1 MSRFTTPYHGCDGC
15 GVQCWASTGR
25 SRGIE
30 CGVPDDAAPKKSPQR
45 AANRRPRVATQ
56 EFARRFKVA
65 ANRKGSSE
73 YAAKVGRRV
82 VSPRCGNP
90 VGVQPKRAN
99 TFRVLNAD
107 FECSADDQ
115 RACKPS
121 SQEPARGRFRPTGPS
136 PIVPKRRFR
145 SRNSAYGSHF
155 HDWATFPGGGTQVR
169 KVSLGAVPNAAL

>member
-30 CGVPDDAAPKKSPQR
+30 CGVPDDAAPKKNPQR

-56 EFARRFKVA
+56 ELARRFKVA

-136 PIVPKRRFR
+136 PIVPET
-145 SRNSAYGSHF
+145 S
-155 HDWATFPGGGTQVR
+155 
-169 KVSLGAVPNAAL
+169 VPFAE